1 LGGHAAEELIYGKD
15 NVTTGATSDFS
26 HVYAIAR
33 EMVMNYGMSEAIGK
47 VNVQEG
53 YLSQQTSYL
62 VDLEV
67 HRISDECYVEVME
80 LLHQHREELEELKDI
95 LVRDEIIDGKVVYDM
110 IKNVRE

>member
-1 LGGHAAEELIYGKD
+1 M
-15 NVTTGATSDFS
+15 TTGATSDFS

-47 VNVQEG
+47 INVQEG

-67 HRISDECYVEVME
+67 HRISDDCYVEVME